1 MPFKIYADFE
11 CNVKRVKSRSD
22 RGDNVSYTE
31 KYQDHFSAVLL
42 IKIFVL
48 MINLGSQLFFKEEKM

>member
-1 MPFKIYADFE
+1 MPFKIYGDFE

-31 KYQDHFSAVLL
+31 KYQDHFSCSFAYKDLCVDDKFRKP
-42 IKIFVL
+42 IVF
-48 MINLGSQLFFKEEKM
+48 